1 MSLFAQRQME
11 TLDRGLVAIKV
22 SGGVYTSWRI
32 PGDEWYDVTYNLYR
46 NGTKVNATPLTVSNY
61 TDAAGTTSSKYT
73 VRAVVSGVE
82 QADSETASVWSQQ
95 YLEIP
100 MADVTGDY
108 TLNDVCAADLDGD
121 GQYELIVKR
130 SNTDFTKANT
140 AYCLFQAYKL
150 DGTLLWTL
158 NMGPNMINAGHVET
172 NCLAFDF
179 DEDGRAEVVFRGTDG
194 TILPDGT
201 VLGNA
206 TVNYRPTS
214 YTDGNTIYQTQGD
227 EWLVVLNGETGK
239 LIDKVIFDSKEGG
252 AGNNLARR
260 SAAFWWEGN
269 SKAYGHRAN
278 KFHFGAP
285 YLDGRHPSIYVGRGC
300 YTNMH
305 AAAYDLVGGKL
316 QLRWANA
323 VDDTSSPFYGQGYH
337 NFSIVDV
344 DLDGRDEICHGNMVI
359 DDDGSWLSSTGLG
372 HGDAQHY
379 GDLDPYRKGMEGF
392 RCLED
397 NPGAVFVDAATS
409 EILFR
414 WVRSTDD
421 GRCLAGNFTDD
432 FPGQELWTVDGHLW
446 SASTSRGADQTVASS
461 APGVTMNFRIFW
473 DGDLL
478 DESFDYESCSNNLG
492 VNPSIYKYGS
502 STPIFRATGC
512 YTNNGSK
519 GNACL
524 QADLLGDWREE
535 IVVRRSDDK
544 ALRIYTTTLPT
555 DYRIYSLDYDTQ
567 YRQAMYWQECGYN
580 QPPHVSYYLSAKE
593 GFTLPPPPSCTN
605 GKTLVS
611 GAVTSATD
619 GQFLLMAETSAQA
632 VTASGTLR
640 PANLQVNT
648 PADYTV
654 TGGTWAGSMR
664 LLKQGQGT
672 LTLQAEALS
681 YTGNTEVWYGTL
693 VNSTDLTASHLILRR
708 FAEGN
713 LAGAYNKGVE
723 LEPGAVLRPAG
734 TAVGRLTASR
744 LALQGGAVLELDLS
758 TSAADVVTVDT
769 LALGAANAVGA
780 TPVFRLVPSGQLT
793 PGKYTLVTA
802 NKLLTG
808 DVTAC
813 SVEGLENYSYEL
825 LQDVNSVVLNLKEQR
840 AATSVYW
847 DGSKSNVWN
856 LNDVQNFL
864 NGTTQDLFVTGDTV
878 TFGASASS
886 YTVEIAEA
894 VYPASVTIEG
904 DKDYTF
910 TGSGRIS
917 GSASLVKNGS
927 GTLTI
932 NNQNDFTGG
941 AFINEGRVVVSSLSD
956 AQNVGALGAYSE
968 ASGKLYIGDQGTLA
982 VTNAVTNATPIT
994 VGDGATLDNT
1004 AAFTQNAAVSGT
1016 SLVKRGAGALTFGA
1030 YNSIKKLVV
1039 EAGTVNLP
1047 AEYAGSGQTALGD
1060 TVVMRGGTL
1069 QYDNNAYTYA
1079 RSNAHWVVPEGATAR
1094 INLDTRCDYY
1104 GSLTGAGALTVYNQ
1118 IISSC
1123 PRAYMRGDWSKFAG
1137 TLNVLSVTSYPMVL
1151 LNKNGLPNATLN
1163 LANAVD
1169 AIQLGDDKQSYG
1181 GSYKI
1186 GALTGKGTLGY
1197 GSGSTNTYEIGSLG
1211 KDFTFAGII
1220 NADWTKVGTGT
1231 MITSANTGSGSIT
1244 VKEGTLQADNVG
1256 ATTSSTGTSSLN
1268 VEDGAVLTG
1277 RGYMG
1282 NSGIVVKS
1290 GGTFRP
1296 GRNYASTL
1304 TVGCNVVINEGGVME
1319 FRINSSNNSSVTIDK
1334 VLLLKG
1340 TLRIL
1345 AVAGKTFKAGDSFTF
1360 WTCKNYNKNYT
1371 PTIELPELPEGLEWD
1386 TSELCS
1392 TTGVLKV
1399 VATDNTSSVRRVD
1412 ADSRADVVIYSIN
1425 GTEAARFTT
1434 TAALVYATA
1443 EGADIPAGLYL
1454 LRVHTAA
1461 CTTVKKWLKK

>member
-11 TLDRGLVAIKV
+11 TLDRGLIAVKV
-22 SGGVYTSWRI
+22 SGGVYASWRI

-61 TDAAGTTSSKYT
+61 TDAAGTASSTYT
-73 VRAVVSGVE
+73 VRAVVNGVE
-82 QADSETASVWSQQ
+82 QADSETASVWGQQ
-95 YLEIP
+95 YIEIP
-100 MADVTGDY
+100 MADVDGDY
-108 TLNDVCAADLDGD
+108 TLNDACAADLDGD

-140 AYCLFQAYKL
+140 TYCLFQAYKL

-179 DEDGRAEVVFRGTDG
+179 DEDGKAEVVFRGTDG

-201 VLGNA
+201 VLGDA

-214 YTDGNTIYQTQGD
+214 YSDGNTIYQTQGD
-227 EWLVVLNGETGK
+227 EWLVVLSGETGK
-239 LIDKVIFDSKEGG
+239 LIDKVIFDSKENG

-260 SAAFWWEGN
+260 SAAFWWDGN

-285 YLDGRHPSIYVGRGC
+285 YLDGRHPSIYIGRGC

-305 AAAYDLVGGKL
+305 AAAYDLVNGKL

-344 DLDGRDEICHGNMVI
+344 DMDGRDEICHGNMVI

-414 WVRSTDD
+414 WVRGNDD

-432 FPGQELWTVDGHLW
+432 FPGQELWTVDGKLW

-492 VNPSIYKYGS
+492 VNPSVYKYGS
-502 STPIFRATGC
+502 STPIFKATGC
-512 YTNNGSK
+512 YTNNGTK
-519 GNACL
+519 GNPCL
-524 QADLLGDWREE
+524 QADLFGDWREE
-535 IVVRRSDDK
+535 LVVRTTDDK
-544 ALRIYTTTLPT
+544 ALRIYTTIIPT
-555 DYRIYSLDYDTQ
+555 DYRIYSLNYDTQ

-593 GFTLPPPPSCTN
+593 GFILPPPPSCTN
-605 GKTLVS
+605 GKLEPGTSL
-611 GAVTSATD
+611 TSAAD
-619 GQFLLMAETSAQA
+619 GQFVLMAETANTA
-632 VTASGTLR
+632 VSASGTLK
-640 PANLQVNT
+640 PSALQVNT
-648 PADYTV
+648 PADYTIS
-654 TGGTWAGSMR
+654 GGDFAGSMR
-664 LLKQGQGT
+664 LLKQGVGT
-672 LTLQAEALS
+672 LTLNASSLS

-693 VNSTDLTASHLILRR
+693 VNNTDITASHVVLRR
-708 FAEGN
+708 FAEANLSGN
-713 LAGAYNKGVE
+713 YNKGIE
-723 LEPGAVLRPAG
+723 MEHGSVLRPAG
-734 TAVGRLTASR
+734 TERGSLKVS
-744 LALQGGAVLELDLS
+744 ALNLNGGAVLELNLS
-758 TSAADVVTVDT
+758 AQGSDVVTVDT
-769 LALGAANAVGA
+769 LRLGEANAVGA
-780 TPVFRLVPSGQLT
+780 TPVFRIVADGQLT
-793 PGKYTLVTA
+793 AGNYTLVKA
-802 NKLLTG
+802 NKQITG
-808 DVTAC
+808 DAKSCT
-813 SVEGLENYSYEL
+813 VEGLENYSYEIVGNDTEIIL
-825 LQDVNSVVLNLKEQR
+825 VIKEQR
-840 AATSVYW
+840 AATSIYW
-847 DGSKSNVWN
+847 DGSKSNIWN

-864 NGTTQDLFVTGDTV
+864 NGTTEDLFVTGDNV
-878 TFGASASS
+878 IFNASASNH
-886 YTVEIAEA
+886 TVEIAET
-894 VYPASVTIEG
+894 VYPASVVVEG

-917 GSASLVKNGS
+917 GSASLTKNGS
-927 GTLTI
+927 GTLYI

-941 AFINEGRVVVSSLSD
+941 AFINEGRVEVSSLSD
-956 AQNVGALGAYSE
+956 AQNIGALGAYSE
-968 ASGKLYIGDQGTLA
+968 TSGKLYVGGGATLA
-982 VTNAVTNATPIT
+982 VKSAVTNATPIT
-994 VGDGATLDNT
+994 VGNGAILENT

-1016 SLVKRGAGALTFGA
+1016 SLVKKGSGALTFGT
-1030 YNSIKKLVV
+1030 YNSIKKLEI
-1039 EAGTVNLP
+1039 EAGTVNIP
-1047 AEYAGSGQTALGD
+1047 AEFAGNSQSALGD

-1079 RSNAHWVVPEGATAR
+1079 RSNAHWVVPAGATAR

-1104 GSLTGAGALTVYNQ
+1104 GSLTGAGNLTVYNQ

-1123 PRAYMRGDWSKFAG
+1123 PRAYMRGNWSQFTG
-1137 TLNVLSVTSYPMVL
+1137 TLNVLSVTNYPMVL
-1151 LNKNGLPNATLN
+1151 MNSNGLPNATLN

-1169 AIQLGDDKQSYG
+1169 AIQLGDDKQTYS

-1197 GSGSTNTYEIGSLG
+1197 GSGSTNTYEIGTLG
-1211 KDFTFAGII
+1211 KDFTFNGII
-1220 NADWTKVGTGT
+1220 NANWSKVGTGT
-1231 MITSANTGSGSIT
+1231 MILTANTGTGTVT
-1244 VKEGTLQADNVG
+1244 VKEGTLQADNVNG
-1256 ATTSSTGTSSLN
+1256 TTSSTGTASLT
-1268 VEDGAVLTG
+1268 VEDGAMLTG
-1277 RGYMG
+1277 RGYIG

-1304 TVGCNVVINEGGVME
+1304 TVACNVNINEGGVME
-1319 FRINSSNNSSVTIDK
+1319 FRINSSNNSSVTIEK
-1334 VLLLKG
+1334 VLLLRG

-1345 AVAGKTFKAGDSFTF
+1345 AVSSKTFQAGDTFSF
-1360 WTCKNYNKNYT
+1360 WTCKTYNKNYT
-1371 PTIELPELPEGLEWD
+1371 PTLELPELPAGLEWD
-1386 TSELCS
+1386 TSELFT
-1392 TTGVLKV
+1392 TTGTLKV
-1399 VATDNTSSVRRVD
+1399 VASEGGSSINQVTNE
-1412 ADSRADVVIYSIN
+1412 SRADVVVYNIN
-1425 GTEAARFTT
+1425 GTEAARFTS
-1434 TAALVYATA
+1434 AYSLVYATA
-1443 EGADIPAGLYL
+1443 ADTDLPNGIYL
-1454 LRVHTAA
+1454 LRIHTDAG
-1461 CTTVKKWLKK
+1461 TIVKKWLKK

>member
-11 TLDRGLVAIKV
+11 TLDRGLIAVKV
-22 SGGVYTSWRI
+22 SGGVYASWRI

-61 TDAAGTTSSKYT
+61 TDAAGTASSTYT
-73 VRAVVSGVE
+73 VRAVVNGVE
-82 QADSETASVWSQQ
+82 QADSETASVWGQQ
-95 YLEIP
+95 YIEIP
-100 MADVTGDY
+100 MADVEGDY
-108 TLNDVCAADLDGD
+108 TLNDACAADLDGD

-140 AYCLFQAYKL
+140 TYCLFQAYKL

-179 DEDGRAEVVFRGTDG
+179 DEDGKAEVVFRGTDG

-201 VLGNA
+201 VLGDA

-214 YTDGNTIYQTQGD
+214 YSDGNTIYQTQGD
-227 EWLVVLNGETGK
+227 EWLVVLSGETGK
-239 LIDKVIFDSKEGG
+239 LIDKVIFDSKENG

-260 SAAFWWEGN
+260 SAAFWWDGN

-285 YLDGRHPSIYVGRGC
+285 YLDGRHPSIYIGRGC

-305 AAAYDLVGGKL
+305 AAAYDLVNGKL

-344 DLDGRDEICHGNMVI
+344 DMDGRDEICHGNMVI

-414 WVRSTDD
+414 WVRGNDD

-432 FPGQELWTVDGHLW
+432 FPGQELWTVDGKLW

-502 STPIFRATGC
+502 STAIFKATGC
-512 YTNNGSK
+512 YTNNGTK
-519 GNACL
+519 GNPCL
-524 QADLLGDWREE
+524 QADLFGDWREE
-535 IVVRRSDDK
+535 LVVRTTDDK
-544 ALRIYTTTLPT
+544 ALRIYTTIIPT
-555 DYRIYSLDYDTQ
+555 DYRIYSLNYDTQ

-593 GFTLPPPPSCTN
+593 GFILPPPPSCTN
-605 GKTLVS
+605 GKLEPGTSL
-611 GAVTSATD
+611 TSAAD
-619 GQFLLMAETSAQA
+619 GQFVLMAETSNTA
-632 VTASGTLR
+632 VSASGTLK
-640 PANLQVNT
+640 PSALQVNT
-648 PADYTV
+648 PADYTIS
-654 TGGTWAGSMR
+654 GGDFAGSMR
-664 LLKQGQGT
+664 LLKQGVGT
-672 LTLQAEALS
+672 LTLNASSLS

-693 VNSTDLTASHLILRR
+693 VNNTDITASHVILRR
-708 FAEGN
+708 FAEANLSGN
-713 LAGAYNKGVE
+713 YNKGIE
-723 LEPGAVLRPAG
+723 MEHGSVLRPAG
-734 TAVGRLTASR
+734 TERGSLKAS
-744 LALQGGAVLELDLS
+744 ALNLNGGAVLELNLS
-758 TSAADVVTVDT
+758 AQGSDVVTVDT
-769 LALGAANAVGA
+769 LRLGEANAVGA
-780 TPVFRLVPSGQLT
+780 TPVFRIVADGQLT
-793 PGKYTLVTA
+793 AGNYTLVKA
-802 NKLLTG
+802 NKQITG
-808 DVTAC
+808 DAKSCT
-813 SVEGLENYSYEL
+813 VEGLENYSYEIVGNDTEIIL
-825 LQDVNSVVLNLKEQR
+825 VIKEQR
-840 AATSVYW
+840 AATSIYW
-847 DGSKSNVWN
+847 DGSKSNIWN

-864 NGTTQDLFVTGDTV
+864 NGTTEDLFVTGDNV
-878 TFGASASS
+878 IFNASASNH
-886 YTVEIAEA
+886 TVEIAET
-894 VYPASVTIEG
+894 VYPASVVVEG

-917 GSASLVKNGS
+917 GSASLTKNGS
-927 GTLTI
+927 GTLYV

-941 AFINEGRVVVSSLSD
+941 AFINEGRVEVSSLSD
-956 AQNVGALGAYSE
+956 AQNIGALGAYSE
-968 ASGKLYIGDQGTLA
+968 TSGKLYVGGGATLA
-982 VTNAVTNATPIT
+982 VKSAVTNATPIT
-994 VGDGATLDNT
+994 VGNGAILENT

-1016 SLVKRGAGALTFGA
+1016 SLVKKGSGNLTFGA
-1030 YNSIKKLVV
+1030 YNSIKKLEI
-1039 EAGTVNLP
+1039 EAGTVNIP
-1047 AEYAGSGQTALGD
+1047 AEYAKDGLSALGD

-1079 RSNAHWVVPEGATAR
+1079 RSNAHWVVPAGATAR

-1104 GSLTGAGALTVYNQ
+1104 GSLTGAGNLTVYNQ

-1123 PRAYMRGDWSKFAG
+1123 PRAYMRGNWSQFTG
-1137 TLNVLSVTSYPMVL
+1137 TLNVLSVTNYPMVL
-1151 LNKNGLPNATLN
+1151 MNSNGLPNATLN

-1169 AIQLGDDKQSYG
+1169 AIQLGDDKQTYS

-1197 GSGSTNTYEIGSLG
+1197 GSGSTNTYEIGTLG
-1211 KDFTFAGII
+1211 KDFTFNGII
-1220 NADWTKVGTGT
+1220 NANWSKVGTGT
-1231 MITSANTGSGSIT
+1231 MILTANTGTGTVT
-1244 VKEGTLQADNVG
+1244 VKEGTLQADNVNG
-1256 ATTSSTGTSSLN
+1256 TTSSTGTASLT
-1268 VEDGAVLTG
+1268 VEDGAMLTG
-1277 RGYMG
+1277 RGYIG

-1304 TVGCNVVINEGGVME
+1304 TVACNVNINEGGVME
-1319 FRINSSNNSSVTIDK
+1319 FRINSSNNSSVTIEK
-1334 VLLLKG
+1334 VLLLRG

-1345 AVAGKTFKAGDSFTF
+1345 AVSSKTFQAGDTFSF
-1360 WTCKNYNKNYT
+1360 WTCKTYNKNYT
-1371 PTIELPELPEGLEWD
+1371 PTLELPELPAGLEWD
-1386 TSELCS
+1386 TSELFT
-1392 TTGVLKV
+1392 TTGTLKV
-1399 VATDNTSSVRRVD
+1399 VASEGGSSINQVTNE
-1412 ADSRADVVIYSIN
+1412 SRADVVVYNIN
-1425 GTEAARFTT
+1425 GTEAARFTS
-1434 TAALVYATA
+1434 AYSLVYATA
-1443 EGADIPAGLYL
+1443 ADTDLPNGIYL
-1454 LRVHTAA
+1454 LRIHTDAG
-1461 CTTVKKWLKK
+1461 TIVKKWLKK